1 MTLDRTI
8 ALLMLLVCMLYGY
21 SAWFVMD
28 PTIPPFMARN
38 PVWPSSFPKV
48 LAVGGAFFSI
58 LILIAP
64 HRPKD
69 NPDIDLS
76 RLSEYN
82 YGQAVSLLALMVAY
96 ALLLV
101 PLGFLASTF
110 LFLMLG
116 SLTLGER
123 RWITML
129 LASSIASVGIWYL
142 VQEVLGIFLRP
153 LPAALGI

>member
-8 ALLMLLVCMLYGY
+8 ALFMLLVCMVYGY
-21 SAWFVMD
+21 SAWFIMD
-28 PTIPPFMARN
+28 PNIAPFMARN
-38 PVWPSSFPKV
+38 PVWPSSFPKM
-48 LAVGGAFFSI
+48 LAVGGAFFAI
-58 LILIAP
+58 LVLIAP

-69 NPDIDLS
+69 DPDIDLS
-76 RLSEYN
+76 RMSEYK
-82 YGQAVSLLALMVAY
+82 YGQAIALLALMVAY

-116 SLTLGER
+116 SLALGER
-123 RWITML
+123 RWISMI
-129 LASSIASVGIWYL
+129 LASGIASFGIWYL

-153 LPAALGI
+153 LPAMLGT